1 MPVQNLV
8 SEGSASYLARMIGV
22 HIQTTDARGT
32 VEAVRRAETAGVPA
46 VWLTQAGVAPDSMAI
61 LAAAAATT
69 ERIKLGTSI
78 IPTWP
83 RPPVLIAQQT
93 MAIEGLAPGR
103 FRLGIGPGT
112 AAGMEPL
119 YGVRWRLPMTHLRE
133 YLTTLRALIH
143 DGRVEFEG
151 KFVKARAR
159 IASPAA
165 VPVMASALSLG
176 AFRVCGELA
185 DGAISWMCAWPYL
198 RGAAL
203 PAMAEGAASA
213 GRETP
218 PLIAH
223 VPVCLSEDAEQVRAA
238 TREQVGRYGQFPN
251 YQAMFALAGYP
262 DVANGYPDDLID
274 NLVVSGDSKTI
285 AARLNTILAEG
296 AGEIIAHPLVL
307 GDDRDAYLER
317 FFAVIA
323 SANTNVEAAK

>member
-1 MPVQNLV
+1 
-8 SEGSASYLARMIGV
+8 MIGIHV
-22 HIQTTDARGT
+22 ATTDAAGT
-32 VEAVRRAETAGVPA
+32 VEAIRQAEEAGVPA

-61 LAAAAATT
+61 LAAAAAVTH
-69 ERIKLGTSI
+69 RIKLGTSI

-93 MAIEGLAPGR
+93 MAVEGLAPGR

-133 YLTTLRALIH
+133 YLTVLRALIH
-143 DGRVEFEG
+143 EGQVEYEG

-159 IASPAA
+159 IASPSN

-198 RGAAL
+198 RDAAL
-203 PAMAEGAASA
+203 PAMAEGAGQA

-223 VPVCLSEDAEQVRAA
+223 VPVCLSEDPEAVRAA
-238 TREQVGRYGQFPN
+238 TRDQVGRYGQFPN

-262 DVANGYPDDLID
+262 DVVNGYPDGLID
-274 NLVVSGDSKTI
+274 NLVVSGDDATI
-285 AARLNTILAEG
+285 AGRLNAILDEG
-296 AGEIIAHPLVL
+296 ADEIIAHPLYH
-307 GDDRDAYLER
+307 GDDRPAYLKR
-317 FFAVIA
+317 FFTTVAHANEAVGA
-323 SANTNVEAAK
+323 GA